1 MVLGILGLMGAWH
14 SESGLPGSDP
24 GTSSTEAT
32 MRLFTCLGVI
42 GGAVVGLGLTAEAF
56 AETAEAEKVLGV
68 ECPSALRESLDAAF
82 SDSPAIV
89 LVVPKDKPDALL
101 AACLTGGLEATP
113 CDPQKD
119 NCPPLGT
126 PADGIA
132 SFYRGS
138 SPGAVCWYPPLGGGP
153 ACNQISP

>member
-1 MVLGILGLMGAWH
+1 
-14 SESGLPGSDP
+14 
-24 GTSSTEAT
+24 
-32 MRLFTCLGVI
+32 LGVI
-42 GGAVVGLGLTAEAF
+42 GSLVVALGLAAEAF
-56 AETAEAEKVLGV
+56 AETAETNVLGV
-68 ECPSALRESLDAAF
+68 ECPSALKDSLDAALK
-82 SDSPAIV
+82 DSPAIV
-89 LVVPKDKPDALL
+89 LVVLKDKPDALL

-138 SPGAVCWYPPLGGGP
+138 SPGAICWYPAVGGG
-153 ACNQISP
+153 AGCNQIFP